1 VIFLA
6 YKQGLSFEISES
18 RVIEAFFL
26 LIYKFAG
33 NLVLPIKIKRLRG
46 FRARVCCLGMNYF
59 RRGKLLTKAC
69 TVGSEIL
76 LTCMAIWLL
85 KMAAG
90 IAIPQ
95 KEPKARWKFHIDVI
109 SAKSACG

>member
-26 LIYKFAG
+26 LIYEFAS

-59 RRGKLLTKAC
+59 RRGKLLTKETNKRRRDSVVDPSLYGARLC
-69 TVGSEIL
+69 LSVGDEKSI
-76 LTCMAIWLL
+76 
-85 KMAAG
+85 G
-90 IAIPQ
+90 
-95 KEPKARWKFHIDVI
+95 DVI
-109 SAKSACG
+109 IS